1 MAKKASVFFKK
12 NFHYR
17 YPKIY
22 TDRKLLLNVTIYNIK
37 FLIYKSIVR
46 VHLFFFTFSLFH
58 LSPMSDKVVPTIKNP
73 IPSDRFVNYRKR
85 IEELLKSNTLYN
97 MIIYLNDLRIKIC
110 RGARLV

>member
-1 MAKKASVFFKK
+1 MAEKASVFFKK

-17 YPKIY
+17 YPK
-22 TDRKLLLNVTIYNIK
+22 LLLNVTIYNVK

-46 VHLFFFTFSLFH
+46 VHFFFFSLFH
-58 LSPMSDKVVPTIKNP
+58 LLPMSDKVVPTIKNP

>member
-1 MAKKASVFFKK
+1 MAEKASVFFKK

-17 YPKIY
+17 YPK
-22 TDRKLLLNVTIYNIK
+22 LLLNVTIYNVK

-46 VHLFFFTFSLFH
+46 VHFFFFTFSLVT
-58 LSPMSDKVVPTIKNP
+58 DKIVPTIKNP

-97 MIIYLNDLRIKIC
+97 MIIYLNDLRLKIC
-110 RGARLV
+110 RSARLV